1 VQITEDRKH
10 ILGNMVTGGP
20 LAFPSIG
27 NGTSVRSATKSSRT
41 YRRREKH
48 FTQSYYPSDD
58 FDIRPPVVMSHSWRN
73 DHQIVRVHDRALPLS
88 ILLL

>member
-1 VQITEDRKH
+1 VQIIDNRKDT
-10 ILGNMVTGGP
+10 LGHNVVTGGP

-48 FTQSYYPSDD
+48 FTQSDYPSDD
-58 FDIRPPVVMSHSWRN
+58 FDIRPPVMSHPRRN
-73 DHQIVRVHDRALPLS
+73 DHQIVRGHYRALP
-88 ILLL
+88 